1 MARDNAPAVT
11 LSPVLGLVVA
21 IAVLYFAR
29 ALLIP
34 LAFALLLA
42 FLLTPIVKRLE
53 SWKIPRAPA
62 SVLVLVLASAL
73 VCVVGYVVTSQL
85 ISIASNLPQFSGRLN
100 AKLDALRGKSSTLG
114 QVILEVE
121 DVGRQVAEKNGAA
134 PPAQANPGHSPAPAA
149 PAEPLRVELVQS
161 HGIVQ
166 AIRDYAGLVLRP
178 LGTAG
183 LIAVFTVF
191 LLIDRENLRYRI
203 LRLMGQQKL
212 QATTMA
218 MGDAGQRVSRY
229 VLVQFCVNAGF
240 GTVIAVGL
248 YFIGVP
254 SPLLWGVLGLFLRF
268 APYIGPVI
276 AGFLPFALT
285 LAVTDGWRT
294 PLLVVTL
301 FSVTEIIIANFI
313 EPLLYGIHTG
323 LSAVA
328 VLVAAVFWTVVWG
341 PIGLVLATPMT
352 VCLTVLGRHTPQ
364 LEFLNIILGDEP
376 VLTPAA
382 IFYQRLLAL
391 DQQDALNVLETLG
404 KDKPLIEVVD
414 DIVIPALAMA
424 ERDRHTGQLEAR
436 REDFVVETINEFV
449 TELAESES
457 APLAGRTLHQTR
469 VFCIPAHDAADE
481 IVAAMC
487 AHFLTREGFPAIT
500 FPVSDSPGELIQ
512 NLGGGPGD
520 VVCISAVPPFSAG
533 NARKVSRSIQE
544 HGAAPRIIAGM
555 WTHNASSPAHVE
567 RLTRAL
573 NATVVSS
580 LAQAVAEVRMID
592 QTNEPVPEDG
602 ASRAT

>member
-1 MARDNAPAVT
+1 MARDNAPGVT

-21 IAVLYFAR
+21 IAILYFAR

-34 LAFALLLA
+34 VAFALLLA

-62 SVLVLVLASAL
+62 SVLVLVVASAL
-73 VCVVGYVVTSQL
+73 VCVVGYVVTTQL
-85 ISIASNLPQFSGRLN
+85 ISIAGNLPQFSGRLN
-100 AKLDALRGKSSTLG
+100 AKIEALRGRSSGLG
-114 QVILEVE
+114 QVITEVE
-121 DVGRQVAEKNGAA
+121 DIGREVTEKTGAA
-134 PPAQANPGHSPAPAA
+134 PPGPAKP
-149 PAEPLRVELVQS
+149 PPPSSPLRVEVVES
-161 HGIVQ
+161 HSIFQ
-166 AIRDYAGLVLRP
+166 AIRDYSGMVLRP

-191 LLIDRENLRYRI
+191 MLIDRENLRYRI
-203 LRLMGQQKL
+203 LRLMGQEKL

-218 MGDAGQRVSRY
+218 MDDAGQRVSRY
-229 VLVQFCVNAGF
+229 VLMQFCVNAGF
-240 GTVIAVGL
+240 GTVIALGL
-248 YFIGVP
+248 YLLGVP

-276 AGFLPFALT
+276 AGFLPFAVS

-294 PLLVVTL
+294 PLLVVAL
-301 FSVTEIIIANFI
+301 FSITEIIIANFV
-313 EPLLYGIHTG
+313 EPMLYGIHTG

-328 VLVAAVFWTVVWG
+328 VLVSAVFWTVVWG
-341 PIGLVLATPMT
+341 PVGLVLATPMT

-414 DIVIPALAMA
+414 EIVIPALAMA

-436 REDFVVETINEFV
+436 REDFVVETVNEFV
-449 TELAESES
+449 TELAEGES
-457 APLAGRTLHQTR
+457 MPAAGRVQQTR

-481 IVAAMC
+481 IAAAMC
-487 AHFLTREGFPAIT
+487 AHFLAREGFPAIT

-512 NLGGGPGD
+512 NLGGGLGD
-520 VVCISAVPPFSAG
+520 VVCISAVPPFSVG
-533 NARKVSRSIQE
+533 NARKVSRSILE
-544 HGAAPRIIAGM
+544 HGSGPRIIAGM
-555 WTHNASSPAHVE
+555 WTHDASSPAHLE
-567 RLTRAL
+567 RLTKAL

-580 LAQAVAEVRMID
+580 LAQAVAEIRAID
-592 QTNEPVPEDG
+592 QANEPVPEDG

>member
-11 LSPVLGLVVA
+11 VSPVLGLVVA
-21 IAVLYFAR
+21 IAILYFAR

-34 LAFALLLA
+34 VAFALLLA
-42 FLLTPIVKRLE
+42 FLLTPMVKRLE

-62 SVLVLVLASAL
+62 SVLVLVAASAL
-73 VCVVGYVVTSQL
+73 VCVGGYFVTSQL
-85 ISIASNLPQFSGRLN
+85 ISIAGNLPQFSGRLN
-100 AKLDALRGKSSTLG
+100 AKIDALRGRSSGLG
-114 QVILEVE
+114 QVISEVE
-121 DVGRQVAEKNGAA
+121 DIGREVTEKTS
-134 PPAQANPGHSPAPAA
+134 PSPAEQAKPPQRSAA
-149 PAEPLRVELVQS
+149 SSPPEPLRVELVES
-161 HGIVQ
+161 HNVIQ
-166 AIRDYAGLVLRP
+166 AIRDYSGMVLRP

-191 LLIDRENLRYRI
+191 MLIDRENLRYRV

-218 MGDAGQRVSRY
+218 MDDAGQRVSRY
-229 VLVQFCVNAGF
+229 VLMQFCVNAAF
-240 GTVIAVGL
+240 GTVIALGL
-248 YFIGVP
+248 YFLGVP

-276 AGFLPFALT
+276 AGFLPFAVT

-294 PLLVVTL
+294 PLLVVAL
-301 FSVTEIIIANFI
+301 FSITEIIIANFI
-313 EPLLYGIHTG
+313 EPMLYGIHTG

-328 VLVAAVFWTVVWG
+328 VLVSAVFWTVVWG
-341 PIGLVLATPMT
+341 PVGLVLATPMT

-376 VLTPAA
+376 VLTPAT

-391 DQQDALNVLETLG
+391 DQQDALNVLENLG

-414 DIVIPALAMA
+414 EIVVPALAMA
-424 ERDRHTGQLEAR
+424 ERDRHTGQLEPR
-436 REDFVVETINEFV
+436 REDFVVETVNEFV

-457 APLAGRTLHQTR
+457 MPVASQVRQTR
-469 VFCIPAHDAADE
+469 VFCIPAHDAADK

-512 NLGGGPGD
+512 NLGGGPDD
-520 VVCISAVPPFSAG
+520 VVCISAVPPFSGG

-544 HGAAPRIIAGM
+544 HGSAPRIIAGM
-555 WTHNASSPAHVE
+555 WTHDSSSPAHVE
-567 RLTRAL
+567 RLTKAL

-580 LAQAVAEVRMID
+580 LAQAVAEVRAID
-592 QTNEPVPEDG
+592 QAAEPVPEDG